1 MRAETVKE
9 VIGSLIDKA
18 IETEKAMRGDLM
30 LNGFQIIAS
39 FQGID
44 QTIGIKWLHNG
55 SRYGTYATIGHHGIF
70 YGVGP
75 KEE

>member
-9 VIGSLIDKA
+9 AIGSLIDKA
-18 IETEKAMRGDLM
+18 IEDEKAMGGDLI

-44 QTIGIKWLHNG
+44 QTIGIKWFHNG
-55 SRYGTYATIGHHGIF
+55 CRYGIF
-70 YGVGP
+70 YRVVL